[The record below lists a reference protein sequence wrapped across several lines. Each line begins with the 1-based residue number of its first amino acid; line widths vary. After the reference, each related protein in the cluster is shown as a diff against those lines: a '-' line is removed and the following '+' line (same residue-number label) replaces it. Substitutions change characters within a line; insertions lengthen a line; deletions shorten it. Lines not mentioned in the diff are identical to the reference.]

1 MALALATIA
10 LRRTLRDKELNVSAT
25 PSGNYTAA
33 TSTNI
38 ATGAFTQSAAGQPLK
53 YTFTYLATLGGSVT
67 FSTSGGTGAGTQAV
81 NLATYTGLTST
92 NQTTAQAAA
101 NALAAALTAGALG
114 AASGSVYSAVVSY
127 SATNQGILAIYT
139 NKAAEVLSVTV
150 STGTS
155 LTIGGDTLNLTA
167 ITAALG
173 QSDATI
179 GYPGTIT
186 QYEVTKLNA
195 GYPAIIIPGPT
206 LATWLLKLYSAPGTE
221 LATGAYSAALLADVF
236 NLRFIGPKLRM

>member
-1 MALALATIA
+1 MSLALATIA

-38 ATGAFTQSAAGQPLK
+38 ATTAFTQASAGQPLK

-67 FSTSGGTGAGTQAV
+67 FTTAGGTAGGTQAV
-81 NLATYTGLTST
+81 NLATYTKLTST
-92 NQTTAQAAA
+92 DPVAAQAAA
-101 NALAAALTAGALG
+101 SALAAALTAGSLG
-114 AASGSVYSAVVSY
+114 TASGSVYSAIVSY
-127 SATNQGILAIYT
+127 SSTNQGILAIYT

-167 ITAALG
+167 ITTKLG
-173 QSDATI
+173 QTDGAI
-179 GYPGTIT
+179 GFPGKIE
-186 QYEVTKLNA
+186 QYNVTRLNS

-206 LATWLLKLYSAPGTE
+206 LATWLLKIYSAPGTE